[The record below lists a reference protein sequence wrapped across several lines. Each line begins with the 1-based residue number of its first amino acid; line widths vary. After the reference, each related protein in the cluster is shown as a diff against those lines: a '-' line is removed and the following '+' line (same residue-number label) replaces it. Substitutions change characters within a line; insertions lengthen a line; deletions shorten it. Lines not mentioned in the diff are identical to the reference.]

1 LINYY
6 IALAIIFVFLSL
18 LLLSLISIIELAY
31 AINKPTIRDPNLKLE
46 IVYQGNYTPG
56 LRELNQFTSVTQ
68 FVFLGDDDILLLS
81 KNDGKVLRITNYS
94 QLSLPVLDLNVTNQ
108 WESGL
113 LGVAVSKNDDKTY
126 IFLYY
131 SESPSGDVTNSSAIN
146 PSYNKLYRYEFI
158 NDKLVNPKLI
168 FTAPTPNRYSHI
180 GGGLE
185 IGPDNNLYLT
195 VGDMH
200 GDQNKT
206 TRTMAQNY
214 IDGTF
219 PDGRAGILRFT
230 LNGEPVGNGILGGGY
245 PLNLFY
251 AYGIR
256 NSYGLDFDPVS
267 GKLWET
273 ENGPQSGDEINLVEP
288 GFNGGWNKILGMG
301 ARQNLSNSTIVDGLI
316 DFGGKGKYSAPEFV
330 WKKRVAP
337 TALKFMNSEQLG
349 EKYQNDLFVASFNPG
364 EIYHFDLNANR
375 TKLMPTTNIT
385 DIQAKKLDVEDVLFA
400 QGLGKIT
407 DMDVGPDGNLYVLSK
422 YLDTPT
428 IFRISSA
435 SQSK

>member
-1 LINYY
+1 
-6 IALAIIFVFLSL
+6 
-18 LLLSLISIIELAY
+18 LSLIIIICVALILLSCLVLITQLSHALT
-31 AINKPTIRDPNLKLE
+31 KPIIVNPKLKLE
-46 IVYQGNYTPG
+46 ILYQGNYTPG

-68 FVFLGDDDILLLS
+68 FTFLGNNDILLLS
-81 KNDGKVLRITNYS
+81 KNDGKVLRIANRT
-94 QLSLPVLDLNVTNQ
+94 LAVDAVLDVNVTNQ
-108 WESGL
+108 LESGL
-113 LGVAVSKNDDKTY
+113 LGVATSKNADKIY

-131 SESPSGDVTNSSAIN
+131 TESPSGDATNSSAIG

-158 NDKLVNPKLI
+158 NGKLVNPKLI

-185 IGPDNNLYLT
+185 VGPDNNLYLT

-206 TRTMAQNY
+206 TSTMAQNY
-214 IDGTF
+214 IEGTF

-230 LNGEPVGNGILGGGY
+230 LKGEPVGRGILGEEY
-245 PLNLFY
+245 PLNLY
-251 AYGIR
+251 YGYGVR

-301 ARQNLSNSTIVDGLI
+301 ARQNLSNSTKADELVE
-316 DFGGKGKYSAPEFV
+316 FVGKGKYSAPEFV

-337 TALKFMNSEQLG
+337 TALVFLNSDALG
-349 EKYQNDLFVASFNPG
+349 KQYKNDLFVASFNLG
-364 EIYHFDLNANR
+364 EIYDFDLNDNR
-375 TKLMPTTNIT
+375 TKLLPTIT
-385 DIQAKKLDVEDVLFA
+385 SNDTSTQKLDVKNVMFA
-400 QGLGKIT
+400 GGLGKIT
-407 DMDVGPDGNLYVLSK
+407 DLDVGPDGNLYVLSK

-435 SQSK
+435 NISK

>member
-1 LINYY
+1 MNEGGYAVPTPVIND
-6 IALAIIFVFLSL
+6 S
-18 LLLSLISIIELAY
+18 
-31 AINKPTIRDPNLKLE
+31 NLKLE
-46 IVYQGNYTPG
+46 IMYQGNYTPG

-68 FVFLGDDDILLLS
+68 FAFLGNDDMLLLS
-81 KNDGKVLRITNYS
+81 KNDGKVLRIINRT
-94 QLSLPVLDLNVTNQ
+94 LAVEPVLDINVTNQ

-113 LGVAVSKNDDKTY
+113 LGVATSRNDDK
-126 IFLYY
+126 IFVFLYY
-131 SESPSGDVTNSSAIN
+131 TESMSGDVTNASATN
-146 PSYNKLYRYEFI
+146 PSYNMLYRYEYL
-158 NDKLVNPKLI
+158 NNKLVNPKLI

-200 GDQNKT
+200 GDQSKT
-206 TRTMAQNY
+206 TRTMTQNY

-219 PDGRAGILRFT
+219 PDGRSGILRFT
-230 LNGEPVGNGILGGGY
+230 INGEPVGSGILGDTY
-245 PLNLFY
+245 PLNLYY

-288 GFNGGWNKILGMG
+288 GFNGGWNKIQGMG
-301 ARQNLSNSTIVDGLI
+301 ARNLSNSTKADGLV
-316 DFGGKGKYSAPEFV
+316 DFDGKGKYSAPEFV
-330 WKKRVAP
+330 WKNRVAP
-337 TALKFMNSEQLG
+337 TALVFLDSDKLG
-349 EKYQNDLFVASFNPG
+349 KKYENNLFVASFNLG
-364 EIYHFDLNANR
+364 EIYNFDLNENR
-375 TKLMPTTNIT
+375 TVLMSSNTSNNSVS
-385 DIQAKKLDVEDVLFA
+385 KKLDVDNVRFA

-407 DMDVGPDGNLYVLSK
+407 DIDIGPDGDLYVLSK

-435 SQSK
+435 NLSKSP

>member
-1 LINYY
+1 MNEGGYAVPTPIIND
-6 IALAIIFVFLSL
+6 S
-18 LLLSLISIIELAY
+18 
-31 AINKPTIRDPNLKLE
+31 NLKLE
-46 IVYQGNYTPG
+46 IMYQGNYTPG

-68 FVFLGDDDILLLS
+68 FAFLGNDDMLLLS
-81 KNDGKVLRITNYS
+81 KNDGKVLRIINRT
-94 QLSLPVLDLNVTNQ
+94 LAVEPVLDINVTNQ

-113 LGVAVSKNDDKTY
+113 LGVATSRNDDK
-126 IFLYY
+126 IFVFLYY
-131 SESPSGDVTNSSAIN
+131 TESMSGDVTNASATN
-146 PSYNKLYRYEFI
+146 PSYNMLYRYEYL
-158 NDKLVNPKLI
+158 NNKLVNPKLI

-200 GDQNKT
+200 GDQSKT
-206 TRTMAQNY
+206 TRTMTQNY

-219 PDGRAGILRFT
+219 PDGRSGILRFT
-230 LNGEPVGNGILGGGY
+230 INGEPVGSGILGDTY
-245 PLNLFY
+245 PLNLYY

-288 GFNGGWNKILGMG
+288 GFNGGWNKIQGMG
-301 ARQNLSNSTIVDGLI
+301 ARNLSNSTKADGLV
-316 DFGGKGKYSAPEFV
+316 DFDGKGKYSAPEFV
-330 WKKRVAP
+330 WKNRVAP
-337 TALKFMNSEQLG
+337 TALVFLDSDKLG
-349 EKYQNDLFVASFNPG
+349 KKYENNLFVASFNLG
-364 EIYHFDLNANR
+364 EIYNFDLNENR
-375 TKLMPTTNIT
+375 TVLMSSNTSNNSVS
-385 DIQAKKLDVEDVLFA
+385 KKLDVDNVRFA

-407 DMDVGPDGNLYVLSK
+407 DIDIGPDGDLYVLSK

-435 SQSK
+435 NLSKSP

>member
-1 LINYY
+1 MNEGGYAVPTPVIND
-6 IALAIIFVFLSL
+6 S
-18 LLLSLISIIELAY
+18 
-31 AINKPTIRDPNLKLE
+31 NLKLE
-46 IVYQGNYTPG
+46 IMYQGNYTPG

-68 FVFLGDDDILLLS
+68 FAFLGNDDMLLLS
-81 KNDGKVLRITNYS
+81 KNDGKVLRIINRT
-94 QLSLPVLDLNVTNQ
+94 LAVEPVLDINVTNQ

-113 LGVAVSKNDDKTY
+113 LGVATSRNDDK
-126 IFLYY
+126 IFVFLYY
-131 SESPSGDVTNSSAIN
+131 TESMSGDVTNASATN
-146 PSYNKLYRYEFI
+146 PSYNMLYRYEYL
-158 NDKLVNPKLI
+158 NNKLVNPKLI

-200 GDQNKT
+200 GDQSKT
-206 TRTMAQNY
+206 TRTMTQNY

-219 PDGRAGILRFT
+219 PDGRSGILRFT
-230 LNGEPVGNGILGGGY
+230 INGEPVGSGILGDTY
-245 PLNLFY
+245 PLNLYY

-288 GFNGGWNKILGMG
+288 GFNGGWNKIQGMG
-301 ARQNLSNSTIVDGLI
+301 ARNLSNSTKADGLV
-316 DFGGKGKYSAPEFV
+316 DFDGKGKYSAPEFV
-330 WKKRVAP
+330 WKNRVAP
-337 TALKFMNSEQLG
+337 TALVFLDSDKLG
-349 EKYQNDLFVASFNPG
+349 KKYENNLFVASFNLG
-364 EIYHFDLNANR
+364 EIYNFDLNENR
-375 TKLMPTTNIT
+375 TVLMSSNTSNNSIS
-385 DIQAKKLDVEDVLFA
+385 KKLDVDNVRFA

-407 DMDVGPDGNLYVLSK
+407 DIDIGPDGNLYVLSK

-435 SQSK
+435 NLSKSP